1 MSIDTKTEG
10 KSSGSLRSESPL
22 TQGARVLLEPGSTQH
37 KVRFVQNALIDEYS
51 PELSWVSQLTGAP
64 SGTEILTDEYKI
76 CEEWA
81 QTMEAI
87 REERRKTSL
96 SDDMMKEVSTE
107 SRQVLSEV
115 VMLAENVHLNRNR
128 VCYSLIEAYAKHMMN
143 ETPSK
148 VEDYRSVEL
157 VRVWLESHLQA
168 EETSMRAIDRYLKAA
183 EESAKRVTER
193 SDDPLKQVPLS
204 WKTG

>member
-1 MSIDTKTEG
+1 
-10 KSSGSLRSESPL
+10 
-22 TQGARVLLEPGSTQH
+22 
-37 KVRFVQNALIDEYS
+37 
-51 PELSWVSQLTGAP
+51 
-64 SGTEILTDEYKI
+64 
-76 CEEWA
+76 
-81 QTMEAI
+81 MEAI

-193 SDDPLKQVPLS
+193 SDDPLKQVPPS

>member
-1 MSIDTKTEG
+1 M
-10 KSSGSLRSESPL
+10 LP
-22 TQGARVLLEPGSTQH
+22 
-37 KVRFVQNALIDEYS
+37 
-51 PELSWVSQLTGAP
+51 P
-64 SGTEILTDEYKI
+64 SGTELLTDEYKM

-87 REERRKTSL
+87 REGRRKTSL

-115 VMLAENVHLNRNR
+115 VMLAENDHLNRNR
-128 VCYSLIEAYAKHMMN
+128 ACYSFIEAYAKHMMN

-157 VRVWLESHLQA
+157 VRVWLESHPQA

-193 SDDPLKQVPLS
+193 SDDPLKQVPPS
-204 WKTG
+204 WKTA

>member
-1 MSIDTKTEG
+1 
-10 KSSGSLRSESPL
+10 
-22 TQGARVLLEPGSTQH
+22 
-37 KVRFVQNALIDEYS
+37 
-51 PELSWVSQLTGAP
+51 
-64 SGTEILTDEYKI
+64 
-76 CEEWA
+76 
-81 QTMEAI
+81 MEAI

-107 SRQVLSEV
+107 SRQV
-115 VMLAENVHLNRNR
+115 LAENVHLNRNR

-193 SDDPLKQVPLS
+193 SDDPLKQVPPS